1 MKIDNN
7 SFQKYSWKYAN
18 KKLINSIGEYREYI
32 NYFTRKWEVNLWY
45 RGVSNSSFRL
55 IPSIYREET
64 WTYDFDKAKD
74 IFNNFVHRARGYLT
88 DGDIGKWEWYQ
99 IMQHHNLP
107 TRLLDWTEGNYIA
120 LYFACRYPDFQT
132 TPSVWILDPYD
143 LNKVSSKN
151 EIIYYTDILTREKED
166 SIVDDYLKDDVKM
179 PDYPIAI
186 IPPYVNKRMS
196 AQKSCFTVHGE
207 NKFGFENLYRKNQDT
222 HLVQLKISGK
232 FAEKIKKELVNG
244 GISESTLFP
253 DLEGLAREIRFD
265 FDMDKI

>member
-1 MKIDNN
+1 MKIKGNT
-7 SFQKYSWKYAN
+7 FQKYSWKYAN

-32 NYFTRKWEVNLWY
+32 NYFIHRWGDNLWF
-45 RGVSNSSFRL
+45 RGVSNSTFRL
-55 IPSIYREET
+55 TPSIYRKKV
-64 WTYDFDKAKD
+64 WTYDFDQAKD
-74 IFNNFVHRARGYLT
+74 IFNNFIHRARSYLA
-88 DGDIGKWEWYQ
+88 GGNIGKWEWYQ

-107 TRLLDWTEGNYIA
+107 TRLLDWTEGSYIA
-120 LYFACRYPDFQT
+120 LYFACRLPDSQA
-132 TPSVWILDPYD
+132 TPSVWILDPFH
-143 LNKVSSKN
+143 LNKISSKN
-151 EIIYYTDILTREKED
+151 ETIYFTDTLTREKED
-166 SIVDDYLKDDVKM
+166 SIVDDYLNDDVEM

-186 IPPYVNKRMS
+186 NPPYVNKRMS

-207 NKFGFENLYRKNQDT
+207 NKFGFENLYRNNKNF

-232 FAEKIKKELVNG
+232 AAQKIKKELVNG